1 MRLLLIVFLI
11 PSSLFAA
18 EFKLDGKTVISY
30 ISEKTVD
37 CGRFSILIKREKF
50 PAKYERRIPPSFPI
64 KGFYGADFNIGA
76 DAFYLYKNATY
87 RLPYANEVKGLKD
100 RLRRATFIPTAA
112 KCTKEGFFVQYWSG
126 GNGRD
131 SESGISYSV
140 SKTGKVS
147 APLWFNENEF
157 LDIYAK

>member
-11 PSSLFAA
+11 PSSLLAA
-18 EFKLDGKTVISY
+18 EFKLDGETVVSNIK
-30 ISEKTVD
+30 EKTIN
-37 CGRFSILIKREKF
+37 CGQFNILIKRELF
-50 PAKYERRIPPSFPI
+50 PAKYERRIPPSFSI
-64 KGFYGADFNIGA
+64 KGFYGADFIIGA
-76 DAFYLYKNATY
+76 DAFFLNKNVRY

-100 RLRRATFIPTAA
+100 RLRDATFIPTSA
-112 KCTKEGFFVQYWSG
+112 KCTKEGFFIRYWSG
-126 GNGRD
+126 GNGRG

-157 LDIYAK
+157 LNIYAK